1 VYNILVNG
9 EIIAENV
16 LKSDVRGKIEIIQ
29 DYYRFENSH
38 EIPTI
43 SVVLN
48 KSETI
53 A

>member
-1 VYNILVNG
+1 VNG
-9 EIIAENV
+9 KIIAENV

-29 DYYRFENSH
+29 DYYKFQNSQ

>member
-9 EIIAENV
+9 EIIAEDV

-38 EIPTI
+38 KIPSI

-48 KSETI
+48 NSETI